1 MIFSK
6 LFFVSH
12 FLSYIMINS
21 RSNNMRQPSWVTS
34 YTRIWH
40 SSSKHQS
47 YVKHSEENQLL
58 DDDIVFNHMV
68 YLDKI
73 TAEKAIIYAV

>member
-1 MIFSK
+1 
-6 LFFVSH
+6 
-12 FLSYIMINS
+12 
-21 RSNNMRQPSWVTS
+21 
-34 YTRIWH
+34 
-40 SSSKHQS
+40 
-47 YVKHSEENQLL
+47 VKHSEENQLL